1 MNREQRLEMLGRLAE
16 VPSVEL
22 KMNIPADQR
31 LALSGLGFDA
41 MRGRLREVVFFDTP
55 DLTLYRNGLVT
66 RARRTQG
73 DDDDTVVKLRPA
85 EPAKLPRAVRE
96 SPNLKVEMD
105 VTRGA
110 YVVSASLKGARKA
123 GVVRQAL
130 SGDRPLERLFTK
142 EQRAFFSDH
151 APPGVGWN
159 DLVPLGPVLVV
170 LLKWVPKG
178 LPNKTTIEQ
187 WHYPGQVP
195 LVELSTKATP
205 QNVLEV
211 YAGAAKFMQG
221 HGLSATG
228 PQEPKT
234 RKALEFFARTHP
246 SR

>member
-31 LALSGLGFDA
+31 SGPSGLDLDA
-41 MRGRLREVVFFDTP
+41 MRGRLREVF
-55 DLTLYRNGLVT
+55 
-66 RARRTQG
+66 
-73 DDDDTVVKLRPA
+73 
-85 EPAKLPRAVRE
+85 
-96 SPNLKVEMD
+96 LKVEMG
-105 VTRGA
+105 VPRGA
-110 YVVSASLKGARKA
+110 DVVSASLKGVRKA
-123 GVVRQAL
+123 GAVRRAVT
-130 SGDRPLERLFTK
+130 GDRPLERLFTK
-142 EQRAFFSDH
+142 EQRAFFADH
-151 APPGVGWN
+151 APPGVGWD

-170 LLKWVPKG
+170 LLKCVPKG
-178 LPNKTTIEQ
+178 LPNKTTIQQ

-211 YAGAAKFMQG
+211 FAGAVKFVQG

-228 PQEPKT
+228 PQQPKT
-234 RKALEFFARTHP
+234 RKAPEFFARTHP

>member
-1 MNREQRLEMLGRLAE
+1 MNREQRMEMLGRLAE

-22 KMNIPADQR
+22 KMNVPADQR
-31 LALSGLGFDA
+31 LALSGLELDA
-41 MRGRLREVVFFDTP
+41 MRGRLREVYFFDTP

-85 EPAKLPRAVRE
+85 EPATLPPAVRD

-123 GVVRQAL
+123 GAVRRVV

-142 EQRAFFSDH
+142 EQRAFFADH
-151 APPGVGWN
+151 APPGVGWD

-170 LLKWVPKG
+170 LLKWVPKDF
-178 LPNKTTIEQ
+178 PNKTTIEQ

-195 LVELSTKATP
+195 LVEVSTKATP

-211 YAGAAKFMQG
+211 YAGALKLVQG